1 MSESSADRMLPQ
13 RAKALKEVF
22 AAKPDL
28 TSESDGELSAFL
40 SAYFLCEALANKLIE
55 YFENDNPPMNVKS
68 KKIKCSSCGTENEC
82 PKKKAS
88 SHFKTLDVG
97 KIKKALIHF
106 SLDFPCDDT
115 DTVFKSGNGIVGER
129 TARQLR
135 NGYAHSLSLCAR
147 EEIAERAPELLEI
160 MMRFCTVV
168 ETRISEQGI
177 K

>member
-1 MSESSADRMLPQ
+1 MSEASVDRMLPQ
-13 RAKALKEVF
+13 RAKALNDVF

-28 TSESDGELSAFL
+28 TSDSELSDFL

-55 YFENDNPPMNVKS
+55 YMETDDPPRSAKP
-68 KKIKCSSCGTENEC
+68 KKTKCSSCGTENEC

-135 NGYAHSLSLCAR
+135 NGYAHSLSPYAR
-147 EEIAERAPELLEI
+147 EKIAERAPELLEI